1 MAEHE
6 RTLARPREVVV
17 MVATSYPRFPGDTVG
32 TFMEPIARGVA
43 ARGHEVHVVLPW
55 HPRLQRDGREVVP
68 GGDGQG
74 GAIYFHPFRYAPH
87 RSLNIFGYA
96 EALEADV
103 RLRWKAFAAA
113 PLALAAG
120 WRAARRVARDVRAT
134 VMHGHWI
141 IPGGAIA
148 ASAGAGGRGRG
159 LPLVVSLHGSDV
171 YVAERHALAGRIARH
186 TFARAGWVTACSED
200 LRRRA
205 VALGASAAR
214 SEVVPYGV
222 DAQRFRPDAA
232 TRARVRGSLRVA
244 DETPLVFAVGRF
256 VRKKG
261 FEYLI
266 DATAELARTRR
277 DVVVVIAG
285 DGDLRHE
292 YEARA
297 KDAGIADR
305 VRFVGLLLQDAV
317 AEHLAAA
324 DVVVVPSVRD
334 DAGNVDGLPNV
345 VMETLASGTPLVAT
359 PAGGIG
365 AVIDHERTG
374 LIVSERD
381 PLAIA
386 RAIEMLIANPTQ
398 RRALATAARELALT
412 RFGWSRVAE
421 RFEAA
426 YAAARAAVK
435 S

>member
-1 MAEHE
+1 
-6 RTLARPREVVV
+6 

-32 TFMEPIARGVA
+32 TFMEPIAHGVA

-55 HPRLQRDGREVVP
+55 HPRLQRHGREVVQ
-68 GGDGQG
+68 GGDGHG

-113 PLALAAG
+113 PLAFAAG

-148 ASAGAGGRGRG
+148 ANAGGR

-186 TFARAGWVTACSED
+186 TFARAGWVTACSDD

-205 VALGASAAR
+205 VALGASDAR

-222 DAQRFRPDAA
+222 DAQRFHPDAA
-232 TRARVRGSLRVA
+232 TRARVRQQLGVS
-244 DETPLVFAVGRF
+244 DDTPLVFAVGRF

-266 DATAELARTRR
+266 DATAHLARTRR
-277 DVVVVIAG
+277 DVVVILAG

-292 YEARA
+292 YETRAR
-297 KDAGIADR
+297 DAGIAPHI
-305 VRFVGLLLQDAV
+305 RFTGLLLQDAV

-334 DAGNVDGLPNV
+334 DSGNVDGLPNV

-365 AVIDHERTG
+365 AVIDHDHTG
-374 LIVSERD
+374 LIVPERD
-381 PLAIA
+381 SLALA
-386 RAIEMLIANPTQ
+386 HAIDTLIANPTQ
-398 RRALATAARELALT
+398 RHALATAARELALT
-412 RFGWSRVAE
+412 RFSWSRVAE

-426 YAAARAAVK
+426 YASARAA
-435 S
+435 SN